1 MNVITKKLELIADH
15 RGWLTEVLKSDP
27 SVTIEQVHFSIS
39 NPGTIRGNHYHK
51 RRVEW
56 MFVTNGTGKITL
68 EDNVT
73 KEKSEL
79 AVSGECPVL
88 IKICPNVMHTI
99 VNDGS
104 RPMHLLIL
112 TSEKHGQL
120 DTDTFHK

>member
-1 MNVITKKLELIADH
+1 MKVVIKKLDVIADN
-15 RGWLTEVLKSDP
+15 RGWLTEVLKSSP
-27 SVTIEQVHFSIS
+27 VAIEQVHFSVS
-39 NPGTIRGNHYHK
+39 NPGAVRGNHYHK
-51 RRVEW
+51 SRIEW

-79 AVSGECPVL
+79 SVSGECPVL

-104 RPMHLLIL
+104 GPMHLLIL
-112 TSEKHGQL
+112 TSETHGQR
-120 DTDTFHK
+120 DTDTFYK